1 MLNGLGDLLRHTLRD
16 PRSAAR
22 AILGLDLPVQAR
34 WLALVLVVVLTVL
47 ATQIGLLLF
56 PLPAS
61 SAWDVLMRNGLLA
74 VPLQVAFLALVA
86 LGMSHVGRR
95 FGGRG
100 RFDDALI
107 LVAWL
112 ETVMLVVQLAQL
124 VAVLAV
130 PPLGLLIGIVSLG
143 LFFWLLTAFTAELN
157 GFDSLPKVFL
167 GILGTMFLAGFALVA
182 LFATLG
188 ISLPVPGP

>member
-47 ATQIGLLLF
+47 ATQIGLQLF

-130 PPLGLLIGIVSLG
+130 PPLGLLIGVVSLG

-167 GILGTMFLAGFALVA
+167 GILGTMFLTGFALVA
-182 LFATLG
+182 LLATLG

>member
-130 PPLGLLIGIVSLG
+130 PPLGLLIGVVSLG

-167 GILGTMFLAGFALVA
+167 GILGTMFLTGFALVA
-182 LFATLG
+182 LLATLG

>member
-130 PPLGLLIGIVSLG
+130 PPLGLLIGVVSLG

-182 LFATLG
+182 LLATLG